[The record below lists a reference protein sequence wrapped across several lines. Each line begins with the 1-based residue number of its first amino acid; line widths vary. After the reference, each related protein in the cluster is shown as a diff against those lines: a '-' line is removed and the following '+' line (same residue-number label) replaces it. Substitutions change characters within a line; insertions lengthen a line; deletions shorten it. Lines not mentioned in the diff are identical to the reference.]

1 MNKGL
6 FVTFE
11 GSDGCG
17 KSTQMRILAERL
29 RSLGHEVVETAE
41 PGRTR
46 IGRMIREILLDS
58 KNQELSPTAEML
70 LYFASRAQNVDEL
83 IFPALDRGAI
93 VLSDRFTD
101 ATLAYQGA
109 GRGLGREVV
118 MTLHQIVVRGRDPD
132 VTICIDIDLET
143 SLARA
148 HARNRTMDGQ
158 DERRLDEEAQDFHD
172 RVRDAYRQLA
182 AREPGRVKLIDGR
195 ASEEVV
201 AARIWEAIS

>member
-41 PGRTR
+41 PGGTR

-70 LYFASRAQNVDEL
+70 LYLASRDQNVAEV
-83 IFPALDRGAI
+83 IFHALALTDI
-93 VLSDRFTD
+93 VLSDTVTD
-101 ATLAYQGA
+101 ANPA
-109 GRGLGREVV
+109 
-118 MTLHQIVVRGRDPD
+118 
-132 VTICIDIDLET
+132 
-143 SLARA
+143 
-148 HARNRTMDGQ
+148 
-158 DERRLDEEAQDFHD
+158 
-172 RVRDAYRQLA
+172 
-182 AREPGRVKLIDGR
+182 
-195 ASEEVV
+195 
-201 AARIWEAIS
+201 